1 MNDKFDGLARIAVPL
16 LRWSSVNPSYLGP
29 KLSVKK
35 CRVCIKLVCAQDGRH
50 AIHEYSYCIKTK
62 KQSCSKTTL
71 KLSGEGRI
79 FKQWGHEPPLVWPHF
94 QGSSI
99 A

>member
-1 MNDKFDGLARIAVPL
+1 MNDKFDGLARIAVPK
-16 LRWSSVNPSYLGP
+16 LRWSSVQPSKIGP
-29 KLSVKK
+29 KFSAKK

-50 AIHEYSYCIKTK
+50 AIHEYSYCTKTK
-62 KQSCSKTTL
+62 KQSCFKTTL
-71 KLSGEGRI
+71 KLSGEGRNL
-79 FKQWGHEPPLVWPHF
+79 KQWGHEPPLVRPDF